1 MRILHL
7 ITDHQVTERRL
18 SEFEK
23 QFPGCNDVLIFGED
37 STFKHLTIHSTSTLV
52 SRKNINKIKR
62 SFNFIKYNYIV
73 IHYLTLEMIDFVE
86 YAPKSIHV
94 SWEIY
99 GYDLYN
105 QFLDPMGYKVQQEDA
120 SKYLPA
126 HARLLKVLGL
136 YGLYLYFRTGDCT
149 RIPIL
154 SKYYFRRI
162 TSRLNSV
169 IVGCQADASLLE
181 KYSGR
186 KYETYRV
193 FFYSLKE
200 VLGDLYDSPFYDNNG
215 IMIGN
220 SASYSNN
227 HLYVLDLIQKFNI
240 SDATVLMPISYGGS
254 LRYREKVKEAYTK
267 VFPNR
272 MRFIVDYLPLHEY
285 NKIFLKISILVLAS
299 WRQESIGTI
308 IMGFYLGIKIFL
320 SNKSPLLDSLR
331 KDGFIVYDIEGTNSE
346 DFLKPLKLDQKEYN
360 RNLLLEHYNVK
371 RFEEELKRQF
381 T

>member
-23 QFPGCNDVLIFGED
+23 LFPGCNDVLVFGED
-37 STFKHLTIHSTSTLV
+37 SSYKHLTIHSTSTLV
-52 SRKNINKIKR
+52 SRKNIKTIRK

-86 YAPKSIHV
+86 DAPKSIHI

-105 QFLDPMGYKVQQEDA
+105 QFLAPMGYKVQQEDA
-120 SKYLPA
+120 SKYLPV
-126 HARLLKVLGL
+126 HARLMKLLGFYGFYIYLK
-136 YGLYLYFRTGDCT
+136 TGDRT
-149 RIPIL
+149 HIPTL
-154 SKYYFRRI
+154 CKYYFRRI

-169 IVGCQADASLLE
+169 IVGCQADARLLE
-181 KYSGR
+181 MYSGR
-186 KYETYRV
+186 KIETYRV
-193 FFYSLKE
+193 FFYSLKD
-200 VLGDLYDSPFYDNNG
+200 VLGVLYDSPFYDNNG

-227 HLYVLDLIQKFNI
+227 HLYVLDIIKEFNI
-240 SDATVLMPISYGGS
+240 CDTTVIMPLSYGGA
-254 LRYREKVKEAYTK
+254 LRYRKKVKEAYEK
-267 VFPNR
+267 VFPNK
-272 MRFIVDYLPLHEY
+272 MRFILNYLPLHEY
-285 NKIFLKISILVLAS
+285 NKVFLDISILVLAS

-308 IMGFYLGIKIFL
+308 IMGLYLGIKIYL

-331 KDGFIVYDIEGTNSE
+331 KVGFIVFDIEGTTSDN
-346 DFLKPLKLDQKEYN
+346 FVKPLMLKQKEHN
-360 RNLLLEHYNVK
+360 RNLLLEQFNEK
-371 RFEEELKRQF
+371 SFEEELKRQF

>member
-23 QFPGCNDVLIFGED
+23 QFPGCNDVLVFAENP
-37 STFKHLTIHSTSTLV
+37 TFKHLSIHSSSILV
-52 SRKNINKIKR
+52 NKKNIKKIRR
-62 SFNFIKYNYIV
+62 SFDYIKYNYIV
-73 IHYLTLEMIDFVE
+73 IHYLTFEMVDFVE
-86 YAPKSIHV
+86 YAPDSIHV

-120 SKYLPA
+120 SKYLPV
-126 HARLLKVLGL
+126 HARLMKVLGL
-136 YGLYLYFRTGDCT
+136 YGVYLYLKTGDCT
-149 RIPIL
+149 HIPIL
-154 SKYYFRRI
+154 SKHYFRRI

-181 KYSGR
+181 KYSR
-186 KYETYRV
+186 RTFDTYRV
-193 FFYSLKE
+193 FFYSLRE
-200 VLGDLYDSPFYDNNG
+200 VLGDLYDSPFYDNKE

-227 HLYVLDLIQKFNI
+227 HLYVLDLIKSFNI
-240 SDATVLMPISYGGS
+240 GDTTVIMPISYGGS

-267 VFPNR
+267 VFPNQ
-272 MRFIVDYLPLHEY
+272 MRFIIDYLPLHEY
-285 NKIFLKISILVLAS
+285 NKIFVDISVLVLAS

-320 SNKSPLLDSLR
+320 SNKSPLFDSLR

-346 DFLKPLKLDQKEYN
+346 DFAKPLKLNQKEHN

-371 RFEEELKRQF
+371 LFEEELKRQF